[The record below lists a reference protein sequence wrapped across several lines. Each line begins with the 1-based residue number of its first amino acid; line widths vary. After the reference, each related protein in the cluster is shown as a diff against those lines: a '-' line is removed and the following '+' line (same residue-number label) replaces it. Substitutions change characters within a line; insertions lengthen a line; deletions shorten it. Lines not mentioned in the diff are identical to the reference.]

1 MDPRTAIVAI
11 QLQLGDIAEILE
23 DLQDTQKP
31 ADNER
36 ASLKTIQQDLVQQLA
51 TLEGQVLV
59 IKLLKAE
66 FGQRAAYKKLLEEE
80 RQAVKDHQ
88 FALSLE
94 EMSTNDTNHTS
105 HTDHKAHFN
114 AADTVDDDPQWEM
127 AKDLYKSA
135 FKGDNIHPRL
145 EEEPVPCLAT
155 DGAKL
160 HEVCTSAAEPANTE
174 VLGSKTFTK
183 CNACMEI
190 VAVKNTLRL
199 QCQHTYCRACL
210 VDLFTNTISDT
221 TLFPPRCCRVPIPL
235 STCRTM
241 LSKEYIKEF
250 DLKVEELATP
260 NPTYCAN
267 ADCSEF
273 IQTKY
278 IVSDV
283 AKCVFCK
290 DKTCA
295 QCKQRSHK
303 GLCPSDPHVQLLM
316 DVAKRSKWQQCT
328 KCNKMEE
335 LTQGCFH
342 MT

>member
-135 FKGDNIHPRL
+135 FKGLHEMQRLHGDCGCQEYAPTAVPAYVLPRL
-145 EEEPVPCLAT
+145 SCRPLHQYYLRHDVVP
-155 DGAKL
+155 
-160 HEVCTSAAEPANTE
+160 AA
-174 VLGSKTFTK
+174 
-183 CNACMEI
+183 
-190 VAVKNTLRL
+190 
-199 QCQHTYCRACL
+199 
-210 VDLFTNTISDT
+210 
-221 TLFPPRCCRVPIPL
+221 
-235 STCRTM
+235 
-241 LSKEYIKEF
+241 
-250 DLKVEELATP
+250 
-260 NPTYCAN
+260 
-267 ADCSEF
+267 
-273 IQTKY
+273 
-278 IVSDV
+278 
-283 AKCVFCK
+283 
-290 DKTCA
+290 
-295 QCKQRSHK
+295 
-303 GLCPSDPHVQLLM
+303 LL
-316 DVAKRSKWQQCT
+316 
-328 KCNKMEE
+328 
-335 LTQGCFH
+335 
-342 MT
+342 